1 MVFDPK
7 CQRNNV
13 NQFWKVLTVYNNS
26 SIWFQNFSR
35 ICGYYIANFYNLV
48 KFLFVEDVMDGHLP
62 LAVLTEVKDWD
73 WATEVAA
80 GLLLTVAGFLTE
92 FDTSGF
98 FVTLSEPFEQFWA
111 AFFLFFFWNN
121 KLIIVLS
128 NLNQNPFNILKVSQG
143 LIEKD
148 KDLSSVRNH

>member
-1 MVFDPK
+1 
-7 CQRNNV
+7 
-13 NQFWKVLTVYNNS
+13 
-26 SIWFQNFSR
+26 
-35 ICGYYIANFYNLV
+35 
-48 KFLFVEDVMDGHLP
+48 MDGHLP